1 MNLKIIRTDQVY
13 RQVLALSP
21 DQGEALFRKE
31 VLAPFRGKFARQ
43 GLSIEAG
50 QGADALQI
58 LSLANLTPF
67 NLRPEHSADIE
78 ALDDSVYQELE
89 KAFHLAIDS
98 FEQAGIHL
106 GEGGIPGYIFLSLVP
121 SQETLRR
128 LPAALAHECNHN
140 VRYQFVDWQ
149 QGALKELMIAEGLAE
164 NFVLKLYGPDY
175 LGPWVT
181 KTDLATLDSLIKPK
195 IKANLDISNL
205 YGAAPYLYGDELTQV
220 QGGRPVGLPYAAGY
234 SCGYHLVRYYLK
246 KTGLSVEEASLK
258 TADEILAQVPEFWEQ
273 PTSQL

>member
-1 MNLKIIRTDQVY
+1 MRLNDNY
-13 RQVLALSP
+13 
-21 DQGEALFRKE
+21 
-31 VLAPFRGKFARQ
+31 
-43 GLSIEAG
+43 
-50 QGADALQI
+50 
-58 LSLANLTPF
+58 
-67 NLRPEHSADIE
+67 
-78 ALDDSVYQELE
+78 
-89 KAFHLAIDS
+89 
-98 FEQAGIHL
+98 L

-149 QGALKELMIAEGLAE
+149 QGALKELMVAEGLAE

-220 QGGRPVGLPYAAGY
+220 QGGA
-234 SCGYHLVRYYLK
+234 
-246 KTGLSVEEASLK
+246 LSVCPMQQAIAVAI
-258 TADEILAQVPEFWEQ
+258 TWYATILRRRA
-273 PTSQL
+273 